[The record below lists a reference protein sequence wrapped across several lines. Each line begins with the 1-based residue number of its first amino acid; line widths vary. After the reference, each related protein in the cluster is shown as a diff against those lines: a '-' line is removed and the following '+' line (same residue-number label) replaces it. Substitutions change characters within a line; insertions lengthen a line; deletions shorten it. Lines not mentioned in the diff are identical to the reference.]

1 MIRKSTSD
9 YCRDDV
15 FMIENYQEA
24 IESDEMYECHHR
36 LESHDSNGNIRPVF
50 LLKKEL
56 VALDMYY
63 NRPADELIFLKQKE
77 HRSLHSKNTSKFSN
91 KTNFINGGKKTR
103 FKEGNNP
110 WNKGGKLSTEEK
122 EKISNTVRKTC
133 SDPEWKKAHS
143 EKIKNSIKFKEAM
156 KNRIIPKGR
165 HWYNNGLLNKLD
177 FECPEGF
184 VKGKIRRGDK

>member
-15 FMIENYQEA
+15 SMIENYQEA

-77 HRSLHSKNTSKFSN
+77 HKSLHYKN
-91 KTNFINGGKKTR
+91 TNFINGGKKTR

-110 WNKGGKLSTEEK
+110 WNKGKARTIEEK
-122 EKISNTVRKTC
+122 EKISNTIRKTC

-156 KNRIIPKGR
+156 KNRIKGR
-165 HWYNNGLLNKLD
+165 HWYNNGLLNKID

-184 VKGKIRRGDK
+184 VKGRIRRGENV